1 MFTPAAGCSLVTS
14 GKVPR
19 VAISL
24 ARSGLSCTG
33 FGFEH
38 VARCSVSVTS
48 GRAPTGCVT
57 PGAVPTEYA
66 SACFQAVRGSLLALK
81 GRGITCVTSTTV
93 TRSI

>member
-1 MFTPAAGCSLVTS
+1 MFAPAAGCSLVAS

-24 ARSGLSCTG
+24 AGSGLSCAG

-38 VARCSVSVTS
+38 VARHSVSVTS
-48 GRAPTGCVT
+48 GQAPMGCVT
-57 PGAVPTEYA
+57 PGAVPAEYA
-66 SACFQAVRGSLLALK
+66 SAYFRAVRGSLLASK
-81 GRGITCVTSTTV
+81 GRGITRVMSTTV